1 MIENTYVS
9 VTQLA
14 RRYSVDRSTIWRW
27 VQRGTLP
34 QPVLLSEQCTRWSMD
49 AIEAFEREREAIKET
64 PQTKRAELAGAVSVR
79 KRAEKKAKREEAEA

>member
-1 MIENTYVS
+1 MTENTYVS

-34 QPVLLSEQCTRWSMD
+34 EPVQLSEQCVRWRNGEV
-49 AIEAFEREREAIKET
+49 EAFERERKAIKET
-64 PQTKRAELAGAVSVR
+64 PQTKRAELAGAASTR
-79 KRAEKKAKREEAEA
+79 KRAEKKAKHEAAA